1 MTRSTPPL
9 VFLISLDT
17 ASATAGAL
25 GQARAVVGEKGLQA
39 PALGLAAGA
48 GRADTRKFPR
58 VRRRAGLQRPLAA
71 AGQAGRRGR
80 GRGLRA
86 LSRHAGRRPGLVQ
99 RLHEEGLSAAAAGRM
114 P

>member
-25 GQARAVVGEKGLQA
+25 GQARALVGEKGLQA
-39 PALGLAAGA
+39 PALGRAAGA

-80 GRGLRA
+80 GLRA